1 MRVLTLVIVCVFL
14 TMYNCY
20 ISYSTDGLVT
30 FFVCAWSSD
39 DSDRTQQRHPCTYLR
54 CNDWLF
60 ENHNKTA
67 TTSLAWPGP
76 GPGPGPGPEI

>member
-20 ISYSTDGLVT
+20 YL
-30 FFVCAWSSD
+30 
-39 DSDRTQQRHPCTYLR
+39 TQQTVLLRFLFVPDHQMIQIEHNSVIPRCTNLR

-76 GPGPGPGPEI
+76 GPGPEI